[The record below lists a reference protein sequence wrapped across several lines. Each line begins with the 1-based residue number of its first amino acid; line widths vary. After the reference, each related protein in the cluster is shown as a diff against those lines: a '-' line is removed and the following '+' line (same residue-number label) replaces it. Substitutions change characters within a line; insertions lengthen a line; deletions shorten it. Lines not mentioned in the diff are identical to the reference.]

1 MPQICDFLRFLC
13 FPMVGYGKWLEMQ
26 SVRKFGALLA
36 VLQSLVMGGYG
47 RFLGRVGKSE
57 KFAVGVSGVKRV

>member
-13 FPMVGYGKWLEMQ
+13 FPMVGYGKGLEMQ

-36 VLQSLVMGGYG
+36 VLLRLWLWAVMVG
-47 RFLGRVGKSE
+47 FLGERGKSE
-57 KFAVGVSGVKRV
+57 KFAVGVSA